1 VRVRV
6 LDAPEFRPG
15 DRVDL
20 DYVGG
25 PTVGYLRATG

>member
-1 VRVRV
+1 V

-25 PTVGYLRATG
+25 PTVGYPRGRR